1 MTDLPAAPSRTPG
14 ARAASRRSPLRKL
27 YVQVLI
33 AIGAGVLLGAFYPS
47 LATAMKPISDGFITL
62 IRAVVPP
69 IIFATVAVGIAKM
82 GDMRRVGVVGLR
94 AIIYFEIVSTLAL
107 FIGLAVGNMVQP
119 GAGLHIDPAHLDEK
133 AVAGYATSAKSL
145 TIVDFLI
152 KMIPSNLVGALAQGD
167 ILPVLVMAVLFGF
180 ALCRMGERGQRLV
193 VLIDD
198 FTHALFGVVRI
209 VMYVA
214 PLAAFAAMAFTVGKF
229 GFGMLASLGQ
239 LLASVYLTSILFV
252 LIVLGLIGRIFDLSV
267 WKIIRYFKDEL
278 LIAFSATSGEAMIPR
293 SIAKLERM
301 GCSQETVGL
310 VLPTGFSFNTDGTA
324 IYMTLA
330 VLFIAQATDIHLTT
344 GQQLTMLFVMLFTSK
359 GAAGVAGAGFV
370 ALAATMPA
378 LGVLP
383 VGGLALLLGVER
395 FMSEI
400 RAVTN
405 LFSNIFATVVISRW
419 MGELDDGRLSRVL
432 DGEADDEPLEL
443 LV

>member
-1 MTDLPAAPSRTPG
+1 MVNLGAADR
-14 ARAASRRSPLRKL
+14 ARAAVTHRSPLKKL

-33 AIGAGVLLGAFYPS
+33 AIGVGILLGHFYPS
-47 LATAMKPISDGFITL
+47 LAVEMKPISDGFISL

-82 GDMRRVGVVGLR
+82 GDIRRVGVVGLR

-107 FIGLAVGNMVQP
+107 FIGLVVGNVVQP

-133 AVAGYATSAKSL
+133 AIAGYVTSAKSL

-152 KMIPSNLVGALAQGD
+152 KMIPTNLVGAVAQGD

-180 ALCRMGERGQRLV
+180 ALCHMGERGQRLV
-193 VLIDD
+193 ALIDD
-198 FTHALFGVVRI
+198 FTQALFGVVRI
-209 VMYVA
+209 IMYVA
-214 PLAAFAAMAFTVGKF
+214 PFAAFAAMAFTIGKF

-239 LLASVYLTSILFV
+239 LLASIYLTSILFV
-252 LIVLGLIGRIFDLSV
+252 LIVLGLIARIFDLSV

-324 IYMTLA
+324 IYMTMA

-432 DGEADDEPLEL
+432 DGEADDEPLEQPI
-443 LV
+443 